1 MKQSIINILFKFGSK
16 RGFITAIVSALGV
29 MISGIWFGFIVMFQ
43 PAEAIPI
50 VIFICFVLGGILLEL
65 IVFRLISN
73 KSVEDKPIVND
84 SDNSETQD
92 AEENQQENNPSNAD
106 DNSDANAETSAET
119 SADLEK

>member
-1 MKQSIINILFKFGSK
+1 
-16 RGFITAIVSALGV
+16 
-29 MISGIWFGFIVMFQ
+29 MFQ